1 MKVLLRAGASLETRD
16 NRGVTPLIY
25 ACHIG
30 RTGMVSTLLAK
41 GADVSAAA
49 DDGTTCLH
57 AAASRGGLAVVT
69 EVLRFVTTQRSH
81 RYSVDQLNNDGESA
95 LHVAAEARSAEIVRL
110 LIAAGA
116 EIDRRA
122 VTTGATPL
130 MCASRAGRDGP
141 VMALLKA
148 GADPLVKG
156 NHRIYQVS
164 TQTQ

>member
-30 RTGMVSTLLAK
+30 RTGIVSTLLAK
-41 GADVSAAA
+41 GADA
-49 DDGTTCLH
+49 H
-57 AAASRGGLAVVT
+57 
-69 EVLRFVTTQRSH
+69 
-81 RYSVDQLNNDGESA
+81 
-95 LHVAAEARSAEIVRL
+95 SAEIVRL

-164 TQTQ
+164 SQTQ